1 MGLYHLSLGI
11 KDFGEPAPTVK
22 LLGKN
27 ETALGFMDKI
37 PTCERKISGEKPGF
51 LASFF
56 AFLCISVILT

>member
-1 MGLYHLSLGI
+1 LVGDGAGLYHLSLGI

-37 PTCERKISGEKPGF
+37 PTFTFERKISGEKPGF
-51 LASFF
+51 F
-56 AFLCISVILT
+56 ALFA